1 MLYLGPFQ
9 HRCAFFQDHCEEP
22 CTSSSGGVLQD
33 FQQVSR
39 QHHAKPILGACH
51 TAAQNFELACHG
63 ADLEEMIILLDTE
76 LYALW

>member
-1 MLYLGPFQ
+1 MNFGREKNLN
-9 HRCAFFQDHCEEP
+9 HC
-22 CTSSSGGVLQD
+22 
-33 FQQVSR
+33 
-39 QHHAKPILGACH
+39 KPILGACH